1 MFFCYAGLMMIA
13 IIFWLCLWESFK
25 QWRKAE
31 QFQKDG
37 TEAGTEAGDQRVFHH
52 LETLERNSRDYAT
65 AYLIAA
71 AIAALIEILAGGL
84 IWTFGG

>member
-13 IIFWLCLWESFK
+13 ILFWVCLWESFK

-37 TEAGTEAGDQRVFHH
+37 AEVGDQRVFQH
-52 LETLERNSRDYAT
+52 LGTFERTSRDYA
-65 AYLIAA
+65 AACLIAA
-71 AIAALIEILAGGL
+71 AIAALIEIIAGGI